1 MLQQTLLSSDHVDQ
15 ELAELRTNF
24 QRAVPVLANLET
36 IQQNFKGYQA
46 IYQRAKEF
54 LQQADTLL
62 IETEKRGQSI
72 ISDLNQQKTALHD
85 LKQSL
90 IKSNDS
96 YWKEQQASFAQLQKR
111 IEAALTEFNQE
122 KISIQDLRQ
131 SLLHSNELQW
141 KDFQNAFLKAQN
153 DLLVANN
160 STRIDLTELVRSA
173 RTDFNN
179 QWQNAQSHL
188 DHLNKVSAGH
198 AQEIDQNKQLF
209 NQICATQQN
218 QIQQSEYLLN
228 ELKTNL
234 GSIETQFSNYEK
246 VTNQAIQSLIST
258 VQVTAAEQQKQ
269 RHQLVQRI
277 RLVATVA
284 FFALFTILILA
295 GYIYIQSVN
304 TLGSLN

>member
-15 ELAELRTNF
+15 ELAELRSNF

-46 IYQRAKEF
+46 AYQRTKEF

-62 IETEKRGQSI
+62 AETQKRGQTI
-72 ISDLNQQKTALHD
+72 LSDLSQQKVALHE
-85 LKQSL
+85 LEQSL
-90 IKSNDS
+90 IKSKKS
-96 YWKEQQASFAQLQKR
+96 HLKEQQASFTQLQKR
-111 IEAALTEFNQE
+111 IEVALNEFDQE
-122 KISIQDLRQ
+122 KISIQDLQ
-131 SLLHSNELQW
+131 KSLLHSNELQW

-160 STRIDLTELVRSA
+160 STRADLTELVRNA
-173 RTDFNN
+173 RTDSSNH
-179 QWQNAQSHL
+179 WQNAQSHL

-209 NQICATQQN
+209 NQICAAQQN

-234 GSIETQFSNYEK
+234 GSIEAQFSNYEK
-246 VTNQAIQSLIST
+246 VTNQAIQSIIST

-284 FFALFTILILA
+284 FFALFITLILA